1 MAFFLGKKIK
11 KIRENEMPTQICVQ
25 NFQEIHT
32 TLNKTKEQYH
42 NLCIEFEKQKRQL
55 DPQQLAQYQPQISSS
70 NLLALSNPNNANT
83 NLLGSS
89 SSPANT
95 PQVPGLLIQNTTPN
109 SQQNLAALATTTP
122 ATTSDRLVSLASSIA
137 VSKAT
142 INKKIDILIGITE
155 FLMISIIS
163 GVPGSEIGKKASSG
177 F

>member
-1 MAFFLGKKIK
+1 
-11 KIRENEMPTQICVQ
+11 MPTQICVQ